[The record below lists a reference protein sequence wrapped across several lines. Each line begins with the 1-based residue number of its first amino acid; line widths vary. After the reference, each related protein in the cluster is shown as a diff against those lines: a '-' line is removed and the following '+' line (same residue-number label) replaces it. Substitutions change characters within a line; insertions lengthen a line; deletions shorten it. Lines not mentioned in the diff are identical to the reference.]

1 LALFR
6 AIPSGDEV
14 ATAKTI
20 SGDSSTSLG
29 MTRAGF
35 LPNAE
40 RRVRVKRVTKY
51 KGYNVSLAVFL
62 AM

>member
-1 LALFR
+1 METILALFR
-6 AIPSGDEV
+6 AIPSGDEI

-35 LPNAE
+35 RQMPSAE
-40 RRVRVKRVTKY
+40 EKLKELQSKRLKR
-51 KGYNVSLAVFL
+51 
-62 AM
+62 

>member
-6 AIPSGDEV
+6 AIPSGDEI
-14 ATAKTI
+14 AAAKTI

-35 LPNAE
+35 RQVPSGEEELKKLQSKK
-40 RRVRVKRVTKY
+40 VIT
-51 KGYNVSLAVFL
+51 LAWQSF
-62 AM
+62 